1 MKNIETIKLEID
13 NLNKQIFDL
22 KSKIKNSFHDDLKSL
37 VLENKDKFDR
47 IEITVNNHEFNDG
60 DATRFS
66 LYYDDMVLV
75 YLDEQGEEVEQRGK
89 YGDINSPE
97 MEVIRQKFVELFS
110 VYDVDDIY
118 ESIYG
123 DEYGRITIESKEYV

>member
-13 NLNKQIFDL
+13 NLNKQIVDL
-22 KSKIKNSFHDDLKSL
+22 KSKIKDSFRADLKDL

-66 LYYDDMVLV
+66 LYYDDMTLV
-75 YLDEQGEEVEQRGK
+75 YSDENGDEIEQRP
-89 YGDINSPE
+89 YGDTNSPE
-97 MEVIRQKFVELFS
+97 IETIRLKFVELFGA
-110 VYDVDDIY
+110 YDVDDIY

-123 DEYGRITIESKEYV
+123 DEYGTVTIESKEYV